1 MPKWDL
7 YILLQGKKSDEDF
20 TAASIQKTGCHRS
33 PDGEAPLFSE
43 TAYARASVQNGDRR
57 INYDI
62 FSEQKRVEGIADC
75 LQNRSISFPTALRLR
90 YPPVGTLRRKLLRQ
104 VKSHL
109 WDSFKRKKRFF
120 QRKKA
125 FTLKKSLGLR
135 VLLSL
140 INWISLM
147 ACRNYPPCFPEK
159 MSCSSI
165 YNK

>member
-62 FSEQKRVEGIADC
+62 FSEQKRVEG
-75 LQNRSISFPTALRLR
+75 
-90 YPPVGTLRRKLLRQ
+90 
-104 VKSHL
+104 
-109 WDSFKRKKRFF
+109 
-120 QRKKA
+120 KKA
-125 FTLKKSLGLR
+125 KDTVFRTGILSSL
-135 VLLSL
+135 LL
-140 INWISLM
+140 
-147 ACRNYPPCFPEK
+147 YG
-159 MSCSSI
+159 
-165 YNK
+165 